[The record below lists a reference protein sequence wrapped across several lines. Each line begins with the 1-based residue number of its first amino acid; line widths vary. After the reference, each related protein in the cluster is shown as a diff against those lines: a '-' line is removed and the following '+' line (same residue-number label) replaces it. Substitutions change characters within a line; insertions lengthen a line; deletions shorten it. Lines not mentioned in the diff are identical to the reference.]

1 MLFGCFCRKFYHA
14 DLDSREQQAILLKKV
29 EIQAKIAFFLFSR
42 RKIWHDFVLSRRSR
56 LSRTSRI
63 PSRLIR
69 PRLTDCDAGRDRQMK
84 ILPGFW
90 PINFSN
96 IAKKS
101 VLSRPASSFD
111 LHPKRSP
118 QPDFLDWGV
127 SIRVTSASKKIVFW
141 GGQLV
146 ATNISITRRRSGGR
160 GRAVGAGRLRAGRPA
175 RGGRRDSEVDPKT
188 VVRSIYV

>member
-127 SIRVTSASKKIVFW
+127 SIRVTSASKK
-141 GGQLV
+141 
-146 ATNISITRRRSGGR
+146 NSILGRPACSHKHINHPPTERRQGSGG
-160 GRAVGAGRLRAGRPA
+160 GRRTAAGRPA
-175 RGGRRDSEVDPKT
+175 GPRGPERFRG
-188 VVRSIYV
+188 